1 MPFYVVWKMKDIKEC
16 AEFYKTLMR
25 KDYVFTL
32 ENGIKFKIFFKSGN
46 FYHLIGL
53 HKLVDIKQLTDA
65 NTSPDKI
72 FKDILSGR
80 ISVEAIEKSAFYN
93 RISDR
98 VKYFEKI
105 TDMLDKHKSK
115 IIIDFDPALVEGTEL
130 KNTEYILYRHLN
142 SGYANLTIGEKNGS
156 TYPETFFAE
165 DSKRY
170 ISEQNLLDILDIE
183 IIEGHKKK

>member
-1 MPFYVVWKMKDIKEC
+1 MKDIQEC
-16 AEFYKTLMR
+16 AKYYKTLMR

-32 ENGIKFKIFFKSGN
+32 ENDIKFKIFFKSSN

-65 NTSPDKI
+65 NVSPDKI

-80 ISVEAIEKSAFYN
+80 ISVETIEKSVFYD
-93 RISDR
+93 RIRDR

-105 TDMLDKHKSK
+105 TDMLDKYKSK
-115 IIIDFDPALVEGTEL
+115 IIIDFDPELVEGTEL
-130 KNTEYILYRHLN
+130 KNTEYILFRHLS
-142 SGYANLTIGEKNGS
+142 SGYANLTIGEKNGF

-183 IIEGHKKK
+183 IIEGRKKKQR